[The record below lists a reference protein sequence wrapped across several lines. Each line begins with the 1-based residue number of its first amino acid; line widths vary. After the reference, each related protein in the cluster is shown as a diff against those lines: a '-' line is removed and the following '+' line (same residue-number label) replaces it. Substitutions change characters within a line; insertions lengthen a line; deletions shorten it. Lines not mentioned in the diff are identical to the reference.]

1 MIEMK
6 VKGLAVDA
14 NSKIPVVIL
23 TDPEEKRYLPIW
35 IGIYE
40 ADAILIA
47 LEKINV
53 PRPMTHDL
61 LKSTLETLG
70 VKIERILIHNIQN
83 NTFYA
88 RISLRRKEPEEKWEI
103 DARPSDAIALG
114 LRAECPILVSEKVIV
129 EASITDKSKYEKEK
143 IEFKKFFKDLKP
155 ADFNR

>member
-1 MIEMK
+1 MVEMK

-61 LKSTLETLG
+61 MKSILETLG
-70 VKIERILIHNIQN
+70 VTIDRILIHNIQN

-88 RISLRRKEPEEKWEI
+88 RISLIRGDEEWEI

-114 LRAECPILVSEKVIV
+114 LRAECSIFVSEKVIV

-143 IEFKKFFKDLKP
+143 IEFKKFFQDLKP

>member
-35 IGIYE
+35 IGIHE

-61 LKSTLETLG
+61 LKSILETLG
-70 VKIERILIHNIQN
+70 VTIERILIHNIQN

-88 RISLRRKEPEEKWEI
+88 RITLGRGDEEWEI

-114 LRAECPILVSEKVIV
+114 LRAECPIFVSEKVIV
-129 EASITDKSKYEKEK
+129 EASITDKTKYEKEK
-143 IEFKKFFKDLKP
+143 IEFKKFFQDLKP

>member
-1 MIEMK
+1 MVEMR

-61 LKSTLETLG
+61 LKSILKTLDI
-70 VKIERILIHNIQN
+70 KITRILIHNIQN

-88 RISLRRKEPEEKWEI
+88 RITLAREAEEWEI

-114 LRAECPILVSEKVIV
+114 LRAECPIFVSEKVII

-143 IEFKKFFKDLKP
+143 IEFKKFFQDVKP

>member
-23 TDPEEKRYLPIW
+23 TDDEEKRYLPIW

-61 LKSTLETLG
+61 LKSTLETLD
-70 VKIERILIHNIQN
+70 VKITRILIHNIQN

-88 RISLRRKEPEEKWEI
+88 RIMLVRDKEEWEI
-103 DARPSDAIALG
+103 DARPSDAVALG
-114 LRAECPILVSEKVIV
+114 LRAECPIYVSEKVVV

-143 IEFKKFFKDLKP
+143 IEFKKFFQDLKP

>member
-1 MIEMK
+1 MR

-61 LKSTLETLG
+61 LKSILKTLDVNIT
-70 VKIERILIHNIQN
+70 RILIHNIQN

-88 RISLRRKEPEEKWEI
+88 RITLAREDQEWEI

-114 LRAECPILVSEKVIV
+114 LRAECPIFVSEKVVI

-143 IEFKKFFKDLKP
+143 IEFKKFFQDIKP

>member
-1 MIEMK
+1 MVEMK

-61 LKSTLETLG
+61 MKTILET
-70 VKIERILIHNIQN
+70 VNIRIDRILIHNIQN

-88 RISLRRKEPEEKWEI
+88 RVTLLRDEDKWEI
-103 DARPSDAIALG
+103 DARPSDAIAIG
-114 LRAECPILVSEKVIV
+114 LRAECPIFVSEKVII
-129 EASITDKSKYEKEK
+129 EASITDKTKYEKEK
-143 IEFKKFFKDLKP
+143 IEFKKFFQDLKP

>member
-1 MIEMK
+1 MIEMR

-61 LKSTLETLG
+61 LKSILETLG
-70 VKIERILIHNIQN
+70 VRIERILIHNIQN

-88 RISLRRKEPEEKWEI
+88 RITLVRDKDEWEI

-114 LRAECPILVSEKVIV
+114 LRAECPIFVSEKVVI

-143 IEFKKFFKDLKP
+143 IEFKKFFQDLKP

>member
-1 MIEMK
+1 MVEMK

-61 LKSTLETLG
+61 MKSIIESLG
-70 VKIERILIHNIQN
+70 VNIERILIHNIEN

-88 RISLRRKEPEEKWEI
+88 RITLSRDREEWEI
-103 DARPSDAIALG
+103 DARPSDAIAIG
-114 LRAECPILVSEKVIV
+114 LRSECPIYVSEKVIV

-143 IEFKKFFKDLKP
+143 IEFKKFFQDLKP

>member
-1 MIEMK
+1 MVEMK

-61 LKSTLETLG
+61 LKSVLETLG
-70 VKIERILIHNIQN
+70 VTIERILIHNIQN

-88 RISLRRKEPEEKWEI
+88 RISLTRGEEEWEI

-114 LRAECPILVSEKVIV
+114 LRAECPIFVSEKVIV

-143 IEFKKFFKDLKP
+143 IEFKKFFQDLKP

>member
-1 MIEMK
+1 MVEMK

-61 LKSTLETLG
+61 LKSMLETLG
-70 VKIERILIHNIQN
+70 VRIERILIHNIQN

-88 RISLRRKEPEEKWEI
+88 RISLARNNEEWEI
-103 DARPSDAIALG
+103 DARPSDAIALA
-114 LRAECPILVSEKVIV
+114 LRAECSIFVSEKVIV

-143 IEFKKFFKDLKP
+143 IEFKKFFQDLKP

>member
-1 MIEMK
+1 MIEMR

-61 LKSTLETLG
+61 LKSILKT
-70 VKIERILIHNIQN
+70 VDIKISRILIHNIQN

-88 RISLRRKEPEEKWEI
+88 RISLTRGNEEWEI

-114 LRAECPILVSEKVIV
+114 LRAECPIFVSEKVII

-143 IEFKKFFKDLKP
+143 IEFKKFFQDLKP

>member
-1 MIEMK
+1 MVEMK

-61 LKSTLETLG
+61 LKSVLETLG
-70 VKIERILIHNIQN
+70 VAIERILIHNIQN

-88 RISLRRKEPEEKWEI
+88 RISLTRGEEEWEI

-114 LRAECPILVSEKVIV
+114 LRAECPIFVSEKVIV

-143 IEFKKFFKDLKP
+143 IEFKKFFQDLKP

>member
-1 MIEMK
+1 MVEMK

-23 TDPEEKRYLPIW
+23 TDPDEKRYLPIW

-61 LKSTLETLG
+61 LKSILESVG
-70 VKIERILIHNIQN
+70 VTIERILIHNIEN

-88 RISLRRKEPEEKWEI
+88 RITLSREKDEWEI

-114 LRAECPILVSEKVIV
+114 LRIECPIYVSEKVIV

-143 IEFKKFFKDLKP
+143 IEFKKFFQDLKP

>member
-1 MIEMK
+1 MIEMR

-61 LKSTLETLG
+61 LKSILKTLNIQIT
-70 VKIERILIHNIQN
+70 RILIHNIQN

-88 RISLRRKEPEEKWEI
+88 RITLSRENEEWEI

-114 LRAECPILVSEKVIV
+114 LRAECPIFVSEKVII
-129 EASITDKSKYEKEK
+129 EASITDKTKYEKEK
-143 IEFKKFFKDLKP
+143 IEFKKFFQDVKP
-155 ADFNR
+155 ADFSR

>member
-1 MIEMK
+1 MIEMR

-14 NSKIPVVIL
+14 NSKIPVLIL
-23 TDPEEKRYLPIW
+23 TDAEEKRYLPIW

-61 LKSTLETLG
+61 LKSMLETLG
-70 VKIERILIHNIQN
+70 VHIERILIHNIQN

-88 RISLRRKEPEEKWEI
+88 RITLMRDKEEWEI
-103 DARPSDAIALG
+103 DARPSDAIALA
-114 LRAECPILVSEKVIV
+114 LRAECPVYVSEKVIV

-143 IEFKKFFKDLKP
+143 IEFKKFFQDLKP

>member
-1 MIEMK
+1 MIEMR

-23 TDPEEKRYLPIW
+23 TDPDEKRYLPIW

-61 LKSTLETLG
+61 LKSILKT
-70 VKIERILIHNIQN
+70 VDISISRILIHNIQN

-88 RISLRRKEPEEKWEI
+88 RITLTRGEEEWEI

-114 LRAECPILVSEKVIV
+114 LRAECPIFVSEKVII

-143 IEFKKFFKDLKP
+143 IEFKKFFQDLKP

>member
-1 MIEMK
+1 MVEMK

-61 LKSTLETLG
+61 LKSILETLG
-70 VKIERILIHNIQN
+70 VSIERILIHNIQN

-88 RISLRRKEPEEKWEI
+88 RISLTRGEEEWEI

-114 LRAECPILVSEKVIV
+114 LRAECPIFVSEKVIV

-143 IEFKKFFKDLKP
+143 IEFKKFFQDLKP

>member
-1 MIEMK
+1 MVEMK

-61 LKSTLETLG
+61 IKSVLETLG
-70 VKIERILIHNIQN
+70 VTL
-83 NTFYA
+83 TGF
-88 RISLRRKEPEEKWEI
+88 
-103 DARPSDAIALG
+103 
-114 LRAECPILVSEKVIV
+114 
-129 EASITDKSKYEKEK
+129 
-143 IEFKKFFKDLKP
+143 
-155 ADFNR
+155 

>member
-1 MIEMK
+1 MVEMK

-23 TDPEEKRYLPIW
+23 TDPDEKRYLPIW

-61 LKSTLETLG
+61 MKSILETLG
-70 VKIERILIHNIQN
+70 VKIDRILIYNIQN

-88 RISLRRKEPEEKWEI
+88 RITLTRGDEEWEI

-114 LRAECPILVSEKVIV
+114 LRAECAIFVSEKVIV

-143 IEFKKFFKDLKP
+143 IEFKKFFQDIKP
-155 ADFNR
+155 TDFNR